1 MISMLE
7 LNMKSRLFK
16 EASSAFNTSMASPY
30 LHTPGITNSIRPGL
44 GGQHHYCDCTATN
57 KLSNHFVTVL
67 VSVQYLSLLC
77 MKYCAVLSGLKQ
89 WRPEYMPSS
98 TAPPTISHFTPPTLT
113 MALPLQSPQH
123 FDEFSTP
130 PPSNAPPSQS
140 PPHFDE
146 FSTTVTA
153 NTTAIIESLL
163 QRLAKTGDE
172 QNFTN
177 DDDTSP
183 LSMYCLRNMIA
194 TLGLFGYTSSGK
206 YALGR
211 DRIDF

>member
-1 MISMLE
+1 
-7 LNMKSRLFK
+7 MKSRLFK
-16 EASSAFNTSMASPY
+16 EASSAFNTSLASPY
-30 LHTPGITNSIRPGL
+30 LHTPGITNGIRPGL
-44 GGQHHYCDCTATN
+44 GGQHHYCDCSATN

-98 TAPPTISHFTPPTLT
+98 TAPAPTISPFTPPPPTMALPSQSPPPFDEFSKTTKYPFTPPTPT
-113 MALPLQSPQH
+113 MALPSLL
-123 FDEFSTP
+123 
-130 PPSNAPPSQS
+130 

-183 LSMYCLRNMIA
+183 LHGSFI
-194 TLGLFGYTSSGK
+194 
-206 YALGR
+206 
-211 DRIDF
+211 

>member
-1 MISMLE
+1 
-7 LNMKSRLFK
+7 MKSRLFK

-30 LHTPGITNSIRPGL
+30 LHTPGITNGIRPGL
-44 GGQHHYCDCTATN
+44 GGQHHYCDCSAKN

-98 TAPPTISHFTPPTLT
+98 TAPPTISPFTPPPPT
-113 MALPLQSPQH
+113 MALPSQSPPP
-123 FDEFSTP
+123 FDEFSTTTNYPFTP
-130 PPSNAPPSQS
+130 PTPTMALPSQL

-183 LSMYCLRNMIA
+183 LSMYSLRKMIA
-194 TLGLFGYTSSGK
+194 MLGLTVRVTGSG
-206 YALGR
+206 LSMH
-211 DRIDF
+211 